1 MSESEFNLEDGAP
14 VSLFDSATQRLAKA
28 IEQIL
33 KEQPKPTPHEFAKA
47 LLAALYRLADEDIAL
62 IEQVLR
68 RTANHSTSHSAPR
81 KPGRATVTPFTP
93 PTPNPRENP

>member
-1 MSESEFNLEDGAP
+1 MSESEFNPEDGAPNSAP

-68 RTANHSTSHSAPR
+68 RTANHSAPR
-81 KPGRATVTPFTP
+81 IPGRATVTPFTP